1 MIMKQIIS
9 TVKIIFLVCTLVNSY
24 AFALNTISQP
34 NSAVRN
40 ALSISYTSNIVDGS
54 VEITVNTPIKIVFNE
69 DIDQTTVTAST
80 FFLSNSDEVRIPGR
94 IVTESRMVILFPQRR
109 LKPGAT
115 YKATLE
121 SIYTIENIPIQTIF
135 ITFTNK
141 ALDFGLYWFGY
152 NGLHE
157 KYLPEYDNAYYN
169 PEKATLVFAHGWQS
183 NFVNQT
189 DEYGNPTFNYETF
202 LWKEDNF
209 GGASKHNGFSE
220 YINHSWL
227 DKGYNTGIV
236 YWTQFADETTQLNEG
251 IIGVAEA
258 EAKIWSFNGPQ
269 GSRYRLPGENQY
281 NIWDKKFIFNGI
293 EVDVESATEAMG
305 IYLVHALKA
314 NTSGN
319 IRLAGHSLG
328 NQVVC
333 NLAKMCY
340 ENKIVLKRIALLDP
354 SYTIVDSL
362 VDDIF
367 KKYQGDFYSY
377 MPDDE
382 YGSTPAERCRNI
394 LFKLIKN
401 WTYIND
407 FVVEVY
413 HTTGLNLPIPVMD
426 NNSALMQEICNVNLA
441 PWYYSANQIPQ
452 KHLAAKNHYFLS
464 MGFDSPIECEI
475 NFLNQ
480 RIKTG
485 NIAPSAATPNSE
497 IKKMMGGKYDWTQ
510 VEGRFTPM
518 PDDDWFERKKSPEG
532 ELDFFDNCGLKGDI
546 NDDGIIGLE
555 EAIHALQA
563 ISKRNVK

>member
-1 MIMKQIIS
+1 MKKVCFIILIVLLIS
-9 TVKIIFLVCTLVNSY
+9 NMGYSY
-24 AFALNTISQP
+24 AFALKKYSQPKSEVKNTI
-34 NSAVRN
+34 
-40 ALSISYTSNIVDGS
+40 SISYTSNISDGAVD
-54 VEITVNTPIKIVFNE
+54 ITVNTPVKIVFDE
-69 DIDQTTVTAST
+69 DINDTTITTDT
-80 FFLSNSDEVRIPGR
+80 FFLSNSSGVKIPGR
-94 IVTESRMVILFPQRR
+94 IVTEGRMIILFPQRR
-109 LKPGAT
+109 LKPAAT
-115 YKATLE
+115 YKVTLDA
-121 SIYTIENIPIQTIF
+121 IYTNEGNPIDKIS

-141 ALDFGLYWFGY
+141 DLDFGLYWFGY

-157 KYLPEYDNAYYN
+157 KYFPEYDNAYYK
-169 PEKATLVFAHGWQS
+169 PEKATLVFAHGWQA

-209 GGASKHNGFSE
+209 GGASKHNGFFE
-220 YINHSWL
+220 YINHPWL

-236 YWTQFADETTQLNEG
+236 YWTQFADEPTFLNEG
-251 IIGVAEA
+251 VIGVSEA
-258 EAKIWSFNGPQ
+258 EAKIWSFDGPQ
-269 GSRYRLPGENQY
+269 GSRYRLPGDNQY
-281 NIWDKKFIFNGI
+281 KVWDKKFIFDGI

-319 IRLAGHSLG
+319 IRFGGHSLG
-328 NQVVC
+328 NQVIC

-340 ENKIVLKRIALLDP
+340 ENGIVLKRIALLDP

-367 KKYQGDFYSY
+367 KKYKGDFYSY

-382 YGSTPAERCRNI
+382 YGTTPAERCRKI
-394 LFKLIKN
+394 LFNLMNK

-407 FVVEVY
+407 FVVEAY
-413 HTTGLNLPIPVMD
+413 HTTGLNLSIPVMD
-426 NNSALMQEICNVNLA
+426 SNSSLMKEICNVNLA

-452 KHLAAKNHYFLS
+452 KHLAAKNNYFLS

-475 NFLNQ
+475 NWLNQ

-485 NIAPSAATPNSE
+485 NIGPSATTPNSR
-497 IKKMMGGKYDWTQ
+497 IKEMMGGKYDWTQ
-510 VEGRFTPM
+510 VEGRYTPT
-518 PDDDWFERKKSPEG
+518 PVDDWFERKKSPQG
-532 ELDFFDNCGLKGDI
+532 EFDFDNCGLKGDI

-555 EAIHALQA
+555 EAINALQA
-563 ISKRNVK
+563 ISSRNY